1 MAETVLRLRE
11 VGVEYRTPAG
21 SVTAVSEVSLDVPA
35 TGITVLAGPS
45 GSGKSTLL
53 RVLSLVE
60 RPTLGAVE
68 LRGRGTTGLSARA
81 RRALRRTE
89 IALVFQNPGD
99 NLIGHLTV
107 GDNLRAAAQAA
118 RTTPRAARRTPQAA
132 ARTTPEAAGT
142 TPRAVRT
149 SPPVDQLLDQL
160 GLPGTAGWKVSAL
173 SGGQQQRLA
182 FGCALAR
189 GASVVLA
196 DEPTS
201 QLDAASADLVLDT
214 LRDLAARGIPV
225 VVASH
230 DPRLIALADTRFDL
244 RNGALAA

>member
-1 MAETVLRLRE
+1 MRLRE

-21 SVTAVSEVSLDVPA
+21 SVTAVSEVSLDVPSS
-35 TGITVLAGPS
+35 GITVLAGPS

-68 LRGRGTTGLSARA
+68 LRGAGTAQLSSRA

-89 IALVFQNPGD
+89 IALVFQNPAD

-118 RTTPRAARRTPQAA
+118 
-132 ARTTPEAAGT
+132 G
-142 TPRAVRT
+142 RAVR
-149 SPPVDQLLDQL
+149 VDELLARL
-160 GLPGTAGWKVSAL
+160 GLPDTAGWKVSAM

-201 QLDAASADLVLDT
+201 QLDSTSADLVLET
-214 LRDLAARGIPV
+214 LVDLARQGVPV

-230 DPRLIALADTRFDL
+230 DPRLIALADTSYEL

>member
-1 MAETVLRLRE
+1 MAEHVMRLRD
-11 VGVEYRTPAG
+11 VDVEYPTPAG
-21 SVTAVSEVSLDVPA
+21 AVTAVSGVSLDVPPG
-35 TGITVLAGPS
+35 GITVLAGPS

-60 RPTLGAVE
+60 RPTRGAVE
-68 LRGRGTTGLSARA
+68 LRGAPTARLSSRA
-81 RRALRRTE
+81 RRELRRTQV
-89 IALVFQNPGD
+89 ALVFQNPSD

-118 RTTPRAARRTPQAA
+118 GRSAAVDELL
-132 ARTTPEAAGT
+132 AR
-142 TPRAVRT
+142 
-149 SPPVDQLLDQL
+149 L
-160 GLPGTAGWKVSAL
+160 GLPGTAGWKPAAL

-201 QLDAASADLVLDT
+201 QLDAASADLVLET
-214 LRDLAARGIPV
+214 VADLARQGVPV

-230 DPRLIALADTRFDL
+230 DPRLISLADTGYEL
-244 RNGALAA
+244 RNGVLAA

>member
-1 MAETVLRLRE
+1 
-11 VGVEYRTPAG
+11 
-21 SVTAVSEVSLDVPA
+21 
-35 TGITVLAGPS
+35 
-45 GSGKSTLL
+45 GKSTLL

-68 LRGRGTTGLSARA
+68 LHGRGTTGLSSRA

-89 IALVFQNPGD
+89 VALVFQNPGD
-99 NLIGHLTV
+99 NLIGHLDV
-107 GDNLRAAAQAA
+107 GANLRAAA
-118 RTTPRAARRTPQAA
+118 AA
-132 ARTTPEAAGT
+132 AGRSC
-142 TPRAVRT
+142 AV
-149 SPPVDQLLDQL
+149 DELLDQL

-189 GASVVLA
+189 GAAVVLA

-214 LRDLAARGIPV
+214 LRDLAARGVPV

-230 DPRLIALADTRFDL
+230 DPRLIALAHTRYDL

>member
-1 MAETVLRLRE
+1 
-11 VGVEYRTPAG
+11 
-21 SVTAVSEVSLDVPA
+21 VTAVSEVSLEVPA

-68 LRGRGTTGLSARA
+68 LRGRGTTGLSSRA

-99 NLIGHLTV
+99 NLIGHLDV
-107 GDNLRAAAQAA
+107 GDNLRAAA
-118 RTTPRAARRTPQAA
+118 AA
-132 ARTTPEAAGT
+132 AGRPC
-142 TPRAVRT
+142 AV
-149 SPPVDQLLDQL
+149 DELLDQL
-160 GLPGTAGWKVSAL
+160 GLPGTAAWKVAAL

-189 GASVVLA
+189 GAAVVLA

-214 LRDLAARGIPV
+214 LRDLAARGVPV

-230 DPRLIALADTRFDL
+230 DPRLIALAHTRYDL

>member
-1 MAETVLRLRE
+1 MAEHVLRLSE

-21 SVTAVSEVSLDVPA
+21 AVTAVSGVTLDVPA
-35 TGITVLAGPS
+35 SGMTVLAGPS

-60 RPTLGAVE
+60 RPTAGGVE
-68 LRGRGTTGLSARA
+68 LRGTGTARLSSRA
-81 RRALRRTE
+81 RRKLRRRE
-89 IALVFQNPGD
+89 IALVFQNPAD
-99 NLIGHLTV
+99 NLIGHLDV

-118 RTTPRAARRTPQAA
+118 GRHA
-132 ARTTPEAAGT
+132 
-142 TPRAVRT
+142 
-149 SPPVDQLLDQL
+149 PVEELLEQL
-160 GLPGTAGWKVSAL
+160 GLPGTATWKVSAM

-189 GASVVLA
+189 QATVVLA

-201 QLDAASADLVLDT
+201 QLDTSSADLVLET
-214 LRDLAARGIPV
+214 LADLARRGVPV

-244 RNGALAA
+244 RNGVLAA

>member
-1 MAETVLRLRE
+1 VADHVLRVRE
-11 VGVEYRTPAG
+11 VGVDYRTPG
-21 SVTAVSEVSLDVPA
+21 GTVTAVSNITLDVPS

-68 LRGRGTTGLSARA
+68 LRGMGTTRLSSKA
-81 RRALRRTE
+81 RRALRRKD
-89 IALVFQNPGD
+89 IALVFQNPAD
-99 NLIGHLTV
+99 NLINHLSV

-118 RTTPRAARRTPQAA
+118 GQPPRA
-132 ARTTPEAAGT
+132 E
-142 TPRAVRT
+142 
-149 SPPVDQLLDQL
+149 DLLAQL
-160 GLPGTAGWKVSAL
+160 GLPGTASWQVRAL

-189 GASVVLA
+189 GATVVLA

-201 QLDAASADLVLDT
+201 QLDTASADLVLET
-214 LRDLAARGIPV
+214 LVDLSRRGVPV

-230 DPRLIALADTRFDL
+230 DPRLIALADTTFVLSD
-244 RNGALAA
+244 GQVAA